1 MSQFFI
7 HQNLNPV
14 SKRLYPYFINVQSS
28 LLDALDTRLVI
39 PLSLKSRFDGKPI
52 KNLNPIV
59 TIDED
64 DFMVLTQ
71 QMAAIHLKNL
81 GQKIFD
87 GLEKRQ
93 EILSAID
100 LFITGF

>member
-1 MSQFFI
+1 M
-7 HQNLNPV
+7 
-14 SKRLYPYFINVQSS
+14 
-28 LLDALDTRLVI
+28 
-39 PLSLKSRFDGKPI
+39 
-52 KNLNPIV
+52 